1 MTVLFPPVL
10 APDAPRTLLETIGVI
25 VDEIADGVSPPD
37 GLTEAQRE
45 RWGEGR
51 AAAIAAISMRC
62 TELLAAYPPNGK
74 VIVL

>member
-10 APDAPRTLLETIGVI
+10 ALDAPDTLLETIGVI

-45 RWGEGR
+45 MWGEGR

-62 TELLAAYPPNGK
+62 TELLAGYPPHAK
-74 VIVL
+74 FIIL